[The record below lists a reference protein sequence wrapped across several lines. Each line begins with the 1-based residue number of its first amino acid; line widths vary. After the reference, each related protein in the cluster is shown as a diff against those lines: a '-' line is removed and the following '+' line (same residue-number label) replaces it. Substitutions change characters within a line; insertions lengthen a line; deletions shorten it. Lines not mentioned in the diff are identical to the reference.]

1 MMTDLQNYITALD
14 VFTRIK
20 SFQNELFNSKNLLK
34 KETVS
39 KYLSFFCYYVQ

>member
-20 SFQNELFNSKNLLK
+20 SFQNELFNSKKTFLK
-34 KETVS
+34 K
-39 KYLSFFCYYVQ
+39 KLFLSIYPSFVQ

>member
-1 MMTDLQNYITALD
+1 MVTDLQNYITALG

-20 SFQNELFNSKNLLK
+20 SFQNELFNSKKNFFK

-39 KYLSFFCYYVQ
+39 KYLSFFCAIN